1 MLSNQV
7 LNQLHNEFN
16 LDHDIDYTGP
26 LIGEHT
32 VYKTIKIE
40 EKGDYVKNY
49 ILVYDKGI
57 QDINLWCVDLNKN
70 NFNLTLEYMY
80 NLQDCMGIDYHNRL
94 PILDWVYRSLS
105 FDNII
110 DCVNR
115 LMN

>member
-1 MLSNQV
+1 MLNNQI
-7 LNQLHNEFN
+7 LNQLHIEYNQLN
-16 LDHDIDYTGP
+16 DPDYSGV
-26 LIGEHT
+26 LIGENT

-80 NLQDCMGIDYHNRL
+80 NLQDGMGIDYHNRL
-94 PILDWVYRSLS
+94 PILDWVYQSLS
-105 FDNII
+105 FENIVDI
-110 DCVNR
+110 INR
-115 LMN
+115 LMD